1 MIDLSQK
8 SNGEL
13 DADILKRERP
23 MTWRDG
29 IITAATLQNMPFPAV
44 RYVLPGYIPEGL
56 TILAGKPKAGKSWF
70 ALDLAIAVA
79 SGRFTLG
86 TLKPPQGNVLYLAL
100 EDNPRR
106 LKRRIA
112 KILGEQTPWPP
123 CLTLKTQWR
132 RTDAG
137 GITDISEWVA
147 EAENPRLV
155 IIDTLERI
163 RPMTTG
169 KAQAYTSDYQAI
181 EGLQKLA
188 GDCGLAVLVVHHV
201 RKMEADDPFDTI
213 SGTLGLTGAADTIL
227 VLKRQSGS
235 MTLFARGR
243 DIEELETALQFSKE
257 TCRWSILG
265 DAADVHRSAERTAI
279 LQALR
284 GAGAEGMS
292 VNEIMAA
299 TSRGNRQALD
309 VLLFKM
315 KDDAEIV
322 RVKRGVYA
330 LPESKLADVGKIGKK
345 ERSEEQS
352 IDNAKETVDLT
363 NLTDLNGGKNGSHN
377 PPALGPPGD
386 SLDDFDSWRLA

>member
-1 MIDLSQK
+1 
-8 SNGEL
+8 
-13 DADILKRERP
+13 

-29 IITAATLQNMPFPAV
+29 VITAATLQSMTFPAV

-56 TILAGKPKAGKSWF
+56 TILAGKPKTGKSWF

-86 TLKPPQGNVLYLAL
+86 TVKPPQDDVLYLAL

-112 KILGEQTPWPP
+112 KILGENTPWPP
-123 CLTLKTQWR
+123 RLTLKTQWR

-137 GITDISEWVA
+137 GIADIDEWAA
-147 EAENPRLV
+147 EVENPRLV

-163 RPMTTG
+163 RPMTNG

-188 GDCGLAVLVVHHV
+188 GDRGLAVLVVHHV

-235 MTLFARGR
+235 MTVFARGR
-243 DIEELETALQFSKE
+243 DIEESETALQFNKE

-265 DAADVHRSAERTAI
+265 DAADVRRSSERTAI

-284 GAGAEGMS
+284 GAGADGMS

-315 KDDAEIV
+315 KENAEIV
-322 RVKRGVYA
+322 WVKRGVYA
-330 LPESKLADVGKIGKK
+330 LPQSNLSDAGKIGKK
-345 ERSEEQS
+345 ERSEEQD
-352 IDNAKETVDLT
+352 IDIAKENVDLT
-363 NLTDLNGGKNGSHN
+363 NLTDLTGGMKGSHN
-377 PPALGPPGD
+377 PPELGPPGD
-386 SLDDFDSWRLA
+386 SLDDFGSCAPR